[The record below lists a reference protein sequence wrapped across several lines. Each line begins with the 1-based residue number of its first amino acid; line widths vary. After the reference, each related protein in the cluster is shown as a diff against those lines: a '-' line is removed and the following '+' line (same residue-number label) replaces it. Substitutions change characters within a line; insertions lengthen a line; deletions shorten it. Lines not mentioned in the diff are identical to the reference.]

1 MFELVFELS
10 TVVFGFGASQLL
22 SAVFELLALWC
33 LALTWI
39 TSCFRERS
47 ARALNAPSVVDQ

>member
-22 SAVFELLALWC
+22 SAVFELSTLVFGLD
-33 LALTWI
+33 LDHFL
-39 TSCFRERS
+39 F
-47 ARALNAPSVVDQ
+47 P